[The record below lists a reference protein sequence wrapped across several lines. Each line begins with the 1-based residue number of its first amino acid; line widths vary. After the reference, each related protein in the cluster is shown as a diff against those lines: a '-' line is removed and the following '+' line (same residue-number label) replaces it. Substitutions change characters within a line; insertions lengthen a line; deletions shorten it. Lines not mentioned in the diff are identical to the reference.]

1 MTVTKKRFSFGGGKT
16 MDMTSGAIM
25 PLIVRFAIP
34 LLLGN
39 LFQQLYNM
47 VDTWVIG
54 QTGVNGAYA
63 AVGSVAPIINILIG
77 FYSGFATGAGVIIA
91 QYFGRKD
98 NNSVQ
103 KAVHTTICGMLI
115 LCVAFTVLGVIS
127 SPLLLKMM
135 LKDADSEVYTYAKQ
149 YLTIFFAGV
158 SGLMIYN
165 TGAGILRAIG
175 DSRRPFYYLVVAAAI
190 NVGLDFL
197 FVFGFNMGVR
207 GVALATVIAQF
218 ASAALTLVTLVRTDT
233 VVHLDFR
240 QLKIDREMLGKI
252 AVLGFPAALQMSI
265 TAFANVFVQGYIAGA
280 DGDQTYNLGGFTTYS
295 KVDHFLFLPVQSLSL
310 AVTTFV
316 GQNIGVGNRERA
328 RRGTYYTIGLSLC
341 IVALLI
347 LTIMLSAPVLAAIF
361 NPDENVVAV
370 AVRLLRFLT
379 PFYLVCC
386 LNQVFAAAL
395 RGEGNSTV
403 PMITMLTC
411 FVGVRQIY
419 LFVVS
424 RFISNDLIALTVS
437 YPVGWISCALII
449 TTFYHVIQYKKSKA
463 LCAAKVMTLDE
474 GKDEPE
480 EDEMPVLTPTD
491 RTLNEVQ
498 ADELVLTPTDGTP
511 DEVQA
516 DEELVSTPTDGT
528 PDEAQ
533 TDETPMVERMDE
545 AQAMQG
551 TTKASDSDE
560 KNDTPCDEIKREA
573 RGIILPLISGCDDGN
588 SEIIGNPSK

>member
-1 MTVTKKRFSFGGGKT
+1 MTATKKRFSFGGGKT
-16 MDMTSGAIM
+16 MDMTSGSIM
-25 PLIVRFAIP
+25 PLIIRFAVP

-77 FYSGFATGAGVIIA
+77 FYSGFATGAGVVIS

-98 NNSVQ
+98 NKSVQ
-103 KAVHTTICGMLI
+103 KAVHTTIYGMLI
-115 LCVAFTVLGVIS
+115 LCVLFTILGAVS

-135 LKDADSEVYTYAKQ
+135 LKDASGEVYIYAKQ

-197 FVFGFNMGVR
+197 FVFGFDMGVR
-207 GVALATVIAQF
+207 GVALATITAQF
-218 ASAALTLVTLVRTDT
+218 VSAALTLVTLVRTDT
-233 VVHLDFR
+233 AVRLDFR
-240 QLKIDREMLGKI
+240 RLKMDAEMLKKI
-252 AVLGFPAALQMSI
+252 VVLGFPAALQMSI

-328 RRGTYYTIGLSLC
+328 RRGTYYTIGLSLG
-341 IVALLI
+341 IVAVLI
-347 LTIMLSAPVLAAIF
+347 LTIMLSAPMLAAVF

-386 LNQVFAAAL
+386 FNQVFAAAL

-437 YPVGWISCALII
+437 YPVGWISCAIVI
-449 TTFYHVIQYKKSKA
+449 TTFYHVIQWKKNKTA
-463 LCAAKVMTLDE
+463 RVAECTM
-474 GKDEPE
+474 
-480 EDEMPVLTPTD
+480 
-491 RTLNEVQ
+491 
-498 ADELVLTPTDGTP
+498 ADESPNESEANEEIERMNTEEEILQMNANETSAQID
-511 DEVQA
+511 A
-516 DEELVSTPTDGT
+516 DAL
-528 PDEAQ
+528 Q
-533 TDETPMVERMDE
+533 ETPEQSIPH
-545 AQAMQG
+545 A
-551 TTKASDSDE
+551 KSDTFCSE
-560 KNDTPCDEIKREA
+560 NRSEEC
-573 RGIILPLISGCDDGN
+573 GIILPLISGYDDDN
-588 SEIIGNPSK
+588 IEIIGKPNK